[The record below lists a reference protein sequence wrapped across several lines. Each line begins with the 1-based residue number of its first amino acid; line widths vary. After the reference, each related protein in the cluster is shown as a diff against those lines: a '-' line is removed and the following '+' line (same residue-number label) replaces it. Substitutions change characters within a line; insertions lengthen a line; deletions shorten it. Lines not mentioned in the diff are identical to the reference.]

1 METIPPE
8 ILHKITKGEIRT
20 TLRINQVSKSLSK
33 MINFENT
40 TIMDF
45 SSASDQFRF
54 AYYTKLV
61 ELGVDIFS
69 KQSSTRLADLYKMV
83 DKTVEENRTVLQ
95 YPSSNIHYPASVLVS
110 YYKRK
115 KQEYVE
121 LNDIK
126 SLPTR
131 RVNDYYKEIKVYDEL
146 IDIYLQICNF
156 RKANMDD
163 LIELR
168 NLYFYK
174 LYTIFKIMR
183 CIPIEDQFQF
193 NKMSGIKRNCA
204 YIYYEFIK
212 MCLTIALKKGTYKKT
227 DCSRY
232 LTDRFDYT
240 LYYEKGMTGYMP
252 SAPEMEIFNNYIYY
266 AVYAQSKLDDYLKK
280 IKGKILP
287 IRLDEDGAL
296 QKVID
301 YVQNHKTILIK
312 SHKKIYF

>member
-69 KQSSTRLADLYKMV
+69 KQPSTRLDDLYEMV
-83 DKTVEENRTVLQ
+83 DKTVKENIKVLQ
-95 YPSSNIHYPASVLVS
+95 YPSYNMHYPASVLVS
-110 YYKRK
+110 YYKRT

-121 LNDIK
+121 PNDTK

-131 RVNDYYKEIKVYDEL
+131 RVDDYYKEKAVYDKL

-183 CIPIEDQFQF
+183 CIPIEDQL
-193 NKMSGIKRNCA
+193 KMSGIKQNCA

-240 LYYEKGMTGYMP
+240 LYYEEGMRGYMP
-252 SAPEMEIFNNYIYY
+252 KVPEMEIFNNYIYY
-266 AVYAQSKLDDYLKK
+266 AVYAQSKLDAYLEKLGDK
-280 IKGKILP
+280 TPALLK
-287 IRLDEDGAL
+287 EEGAL

-301 YVQNHKTILIK
+301 YVKNHKTILIK

>member
-1 METIPPE
+1 MEKIPPE

-20 TLRINQVSKSLSK
+20 ALRINQVSKSLSK
-33 MINFENT
+33 MINIENT

-54 AYYTKLV
+54 AYYTKLL

-69 KQSSTRLADLYKMV
+69 KQPSTRLADLYKMV
-83 DKTVEENRTVLQ
+83 DKTVEENIKVLQ
-95 YPSSNIHYPASVLVS
+95 YPSYNMHYPASVLVS

-121 LNDIK
+121 LNDMK

-131 RVNDYYKEIKVYDEL
+131 RVKDYYKEIEVYDEL

-174 LYTIFKIMR
+174 LYTILKILKY
-183 CIPIEDQFQF
+183 IPIEDQF
-193 NKMSGIKRNCA
+193 KMRGIERNCA

-212 MCLTIALKKGTYKKT
+212 MCLTIALKKGTCKKT
-227 DCSRY
+227 DCGRY
-232 LTDRFDYT
+232 LMDRFDYT

-252 SAPEMEIFNNYIYY
+252 PAPEMEIFHNYIYY
-266 AVYAQSKLDDYLKK
+266 AVYAQSKLDAYLKK
-280 IKGKILP
+280 IERPIL
-287 IRLDEDGAL
+287 LDEEGAL

-301 YVQNHKTILIK
+301 YVKKHKTILIK

>member
-69 KQSSTRLADLYKMV
+69 KQPSTRLDDLYEMV
-83 DKTVEENRTVLQ
+83 DKTVKENIKVLQ
-95 YPSSNIHYPASVLVS
+95 YPSYNMHYPTSVLVS
-110 YYKRK
+110 YYKRT
-115 KQEYVE
+115 KQGYVE
-121 LNDIK
+121 PNDTK

-131 RVNDYYKEIKVYDEL
+131 RVKDYYKEIAVYDEL

-183 CIPIEDQFQF
+183 CIPIEDQL
-193 NKMSGIKRNCA
+193 KMSGIKENCA

-232 LTDRFDYT
+232 LTNRFDYT
-240 LYYEKGMTGYMP
+240 LYYEKGMRGYLP
-252 SAPEMEIFNNYIYY
+252 PAPEMEIFNNYIYY
-266 AVYAQSKLDDYLKK
+266 AVYAQSKLDAYLKK
-280 IKGKILP
+280 LGDKKPAL
-287 IRLDEDGAL
+287 LNEEGAL

-301 YVQNHKTILIK
+301 YVKNHKTILIK